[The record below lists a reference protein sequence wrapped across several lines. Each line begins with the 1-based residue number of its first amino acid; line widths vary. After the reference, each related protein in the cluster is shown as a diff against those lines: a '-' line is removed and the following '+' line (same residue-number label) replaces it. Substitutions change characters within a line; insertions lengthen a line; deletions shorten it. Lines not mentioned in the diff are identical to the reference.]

1 MKKFLPI
8 IVAII
13 ATIPGVTLRFLGYDP
28 HHVQYPVIMALIT
41 AVAIF
46 SASFI
51 LTWACEVMQI
61 DIPQAVAVALVAL
74 IAVLPEYAV
83 DMYFTWM
90 AGQDPQGKYVHYAV
104 ANMTGANRLLIG
116 VGWSVIILIY
126 AFKFRKKVVLESTH
140 KTELFFLMI
149 ATLYAIT
156 IPLKGTLNL
165 FDTVILFGIFIWYI
179 AIIVR
184 KPVESEELEGPA
196 QAIAAL
202 PKQKRLIVTW
212 GLFIIAALVIFADAE
227 LFSES
232 IVATGTQFGIN
243 EFLLVQWLAPIASEA
258 PEFIVAITF
267 ALRGQAGL
275 ALGSLVSS
283 KLNQWTL
290 LVGMIPLVY
299 SISYSTADHTHDTNF
314 IQTVMPLAPMQMH
327 ELLLTA
333 AQSAFAIAL
342 IAGLVAGKREAF
354 ALLILFMAQFL
365 SPFYDKMLPS
375 YIPNATPHDT
385 VLITFSVIY
394 IIFTIIL
401 VVMHPK
407 RYVTIVKGYRT
418 GLKK

>member
-196 QAIAAL
+196 HAIASL

-342 IAGLVAGKREAF
+342 IAGLIAGKREAF

-407 RYVTIVKGYRT
+407 RYVAIVKGYRT

>member
-1 MKKFLPI
+1 MKKWLPI
-8 IVAII
+8 IVAIL
-13 ATIPGVTLRFLGYDP
+13 ATIPGVYLRLGGFHPEHNDP
-28 HHVQYPVIMALIT
+28 VMMTIIT

-46 SASFI
+46 SASFM
-51 LTWACEVMQI
+51 LTWACEVMQL

-90 AGQDPQGKYVHYAV
+90 AGQHPEGDYVHYAV

-116 VGWSVIILIY
+116 IGWSVIILIF
-126 AFKFRKKVVLESTH
+126 AFKYRKKVVLESTH
-140 KTELFFLMI
+140 KTELFFLML
-149 ATLYAIT
+149 ATLYAVT

-165 FDTVILFGIFIWYI
+165 FDTFVLIGIFVWYI
-179 AIIVR
+179 AIIIR
-184 KPVESEELEGPA
+184 KPVEEEEIEGPA
-196 QAIAAL
+196 AVIASL

-212 GLFIIAALVIFADAE
+212 GLFLISALVIFADAE

-232 IVATGTQFGIN
+232 IVATGKKFGVN

-267 ALRGQAGL
+267 ALRGNAGL

-299 SISYSTADHTHDTNF
+299 SISYSTADHAHDTNF
-314 IQTVMPLAPMQMH
+314 VQTVMPLATMQMH

-365 SPFYDKMLPS
+365 SPFYDELLPS

-394 IIFTIIL
+394 IVFTIAL

-407 RYVTIVKGYRT
+407 RFINIIKGY
-418 GLKK
+418 KSH

>member
-1 MKKFLPI
+1 MKKWLPI
-8 IVAII
+8 IVAIL
-13 ATIPGVTLRFLGYDP
+13 ATIPGVYLRLAGFSPEHNDP
-28 HHVQYPVIMALIT
+28 VMMTILT
-41 AVAIF
+41 AIAIF

-51 LTWACEVMQI
+51 LTWACEVMQL

-90 AGQDPQGKYVHYAV
+90 AGQYPEGDYVHYAV

-116 VGWSVIILIY
+116 IGWSVIILIFAIKY
-126 AFKFRKKVVLESTH
+126 RKKVVLESTH
-140 KTELFFLMI
+140 KTELFFLML

-156 IPLKGTLNL
+156 IPLKGTLNI
-165 FDTVILFGIFIWYI
+165 FDTFVLIGIFIWYI
-179 AIIVR
+179 AIIIR
-184 KPVESEELEGPA
+184 KPVEEEEIEGPA
-196 QAIAAL
+196 AVIAAL

-212 GLFIIAALVIFADAE
+212 GLFLISALVIFADAE

-232 IVATGTQFGIN
+232 IVATGKKFGIN

-267 ALRGQAGL
+267 ALRGNAGL

-299 SISYSTADHTHDTNF
+299 SISYSTADHAHDTNF
-314 IQTVMPLAPMQMH
+314 VQTVMPLATMQMH

-365 SPFYDKMLPS
+365 SPFYDKLLPS
-375 YIPNATPHDT
+375 YIPGATPHDT

-394 IIFTIIL
+394 IVFTIAL

-407 RYVTIVKGYRT
+407 RFINIIKGY
-418 GLKK
+418 KSH